1 MDGHPRPRTELPPP
15 LRHHVAAIAELCR
28 MYDVHTLDVFGSA
41 TTGVFDAAT
50 SDFDFVVSFADEAL
64 GTLADR
70 YLDLAEGLEAL
81 LGRPVDLLTERSIR
95 NPIFRQAVERT
106 RQRVYDRASAQATA

>member
-1 MDGHPRPRTELPPP
+1 LPPP
-15 LRHHVAAIAELCR
+15 LRDHVTAIAELCR
-28 MYDVHTLDVFGSA
+28 TYDVHTLDVFGSA
-41 TTGVFDAAT
+41 TTGVFDPAS

-81 LGRPVDLLTERSIR
+81 LGRSVDLLTERSIR

-106 RQRVYDRASAQATA
+106 RQRVYDREGAQATA